1 MRARFVVVGITLVCA
16 LACGGGGIVPVTPAD
31 KAVAYTASDVARDF
45 GTFTV
50 DPSKETWE
58 LEREFDGSY
67 GLSYEYD
74 GTNDEPVLYVQTLLS
89 REKDSAD
96 AGITRSAYEIGAS
109 IGMAGTD
116 TRDANELINW
126 GTSTCQILVND
137 GNDVGNLCL
146 LQNDNIAG
154 MVMMVGA
161 VWTEPGEATVALQP
175 MFDKLQTWDPKGMPA
190 E

>member
-1 MRARFVVVGITLVCA
+1 MRTTPLVLGFSLVCA
-16 LACGGGGIVPVTPAD
+16 LACGGSGTVPVTPAD
-31 KAVAYTASDVARDF
+31 KAVAYTASDVAREF
-45 GTFTV
+45 GTFVV

-74 GTNDEPVLYVQTLLS
+74 GGEDEPVLYLQTLLS
-89 REKDSAD
+89 HEKNSSD
-96 AGITRSAYEIGAS
+96 ASMTRSAYEIGAS
-109 IGMAGTD
+109 IGMTGTD

-126 GTSTCQILVND
+126 GTSTCKILMND

-146 LQNDNIAG
+146 LEKDNIAG

-161 VWTEPGEATVALQP
+161 VWTEPDEATQSLQP
-175 MFDKLQTWDPKGMPA
+175 MFDKAATWDPKGMPA